1 MTVRMTESMD
11 GVLRDIRHS
20 IRGLRRSP
28 GFALAV
34 LLTLALGIGGNTAIF
49 SVVDQVLLRPLP
61 YPDGDRIVR
70 VYESRLDRPATSAS
84 PTRFSNGVSPANWLD
99 WQQQSRTISSMA
111 IWFDVAR
118 TLTGLG
124 EPERL
129 NGQYVSWE
137 FFKVLGV
144 EPLLGRVVTAED
156 DRPNAPGVAVLSH
169 SLWQRRFNGDSN
181 VIGRVVQLDDTPVT
195 VIGVMP
201 PGFRFIYQDTDFW
214 GAFALDRTLPWREV
228 AGRFTDVIARVAP
241 DVALSSADSEMKA
254 ITSSLAARYDF
265 NKNRS
270 VTLVPG

>member
-1 MTVRMTESMD
+1 MAVRMTESMD

-70 VYESRLDRPATSAS
+70 IYESRLDRPATSTS

-99 WQQQSRTISSMA
+99 WQQQSRTISSMG

-129 NGQYVSWE
+129 NGQVRLVG
-137 FFKVLGV
+137 VLQGARRRTAARPRGDRGRRQAECSGSRSSQSQPV
-144 EPLLGRVVTAED
+144 APSFQWRLERHRPGGSARRHACHGHWRDAARIPLHLSGHRLLGGLRP
-156 DRPNAPGVAVLSH
+156 RPNA
-169 SLWQRRFNGDSN
+169 
-181 VIGRVVQLDDTPVT
+181 
-195 VIGVMP
+195 
-201 PGFRFIYQDTDFW
+201 
-214 GAFALDRTLPWREV
+214 AL
-228 AGRFTDVIARVAP
+228 A
-241 DVALSSADSEMKA
+241 
-254 ITSSLAARYDF
+254 
-265 NKNRS
+265 
-270 VTLVPG
+270 

>member
-1 MTVRMTESMD
+1 MAVRMMESMD
-11 GVLRDIRHS
+11 GVLRDIRLS

-70 VYESRLDRPATSAS
+70 IYESRLDRPATSAS

-99 WQQQSRTISSMA
+99 WQQQSRTISSMG

-129 NGQYVSWE
+129 NGQYS
-137 FFKVLGV
+137 
-144 EPLLGRVVTAED
+144 
-156 DRPNAPGVAVLSH
+156 
-169 SLWQRRFNGDSN
+169 RRGSSSRCSASN
-181 VIGRVVQLDDTPVT
+181 RC
-195 VIGVMP
+195 
-201 PGFRFIYQDTDFW
+201 W
-214 GAFALDRTLPWREV
+214 
-228 AGRFTDVIARVAP
+228 
-241 DVALSSADSEMKA
+241 
-254 ITSSLAARYDF
+254 AAW
-265 NKNRS
+265 
-270 VTLVPG
+270 